1 MHSEHEGLTVPSLE
15 CWALREPTF
24 KVETSL
30 EKWPPTPGRV
40 TNNIQ
45 FGSPAFDGEK
55 SSCPVLST
63 GASWRPHTQQE
74 KHAVAAEMFSI
85 MHEQF
90 SLP

>member
-1 MHSEHEGLTVPSLE
+1 MHSEREGLTVPSLE
-15 CWALREPTF
+15 CRALREPTF
-24 KVETSL
+24 KLETSL
-30 EKWPPTPGRV
+30 EKWPPTPGRG

-55 SSCPVLST
+55 SSCP
-63 GASWRPHTQQE
+63 ASWRPHTQQE
-74 KHAVAAEMFSI
+74 KHAVAAELFSI